1 MRNSHQPN
9 GSRDLFRLTISGGK
23 RTEPR
28 LVMMAHPM
36 GETKR
41 RSWLPVLFVVAVVV
55 IIGLAGMS
63 R

>member
-1 MRNSHQPN
+1 
-9 GSRDLFRLTISGGK
+9 
-23 RTEPR
+23 
-28 LVMMAHPM
+28 M

-41 RSWLPVLFVVAVVV
+41 RSWLPVIFVIAVVV

>member
-1 MRNSHQPN
+1 
-9 GSRDLFRLTISGGK
+9 
-23 RTEPR
+23 
-28 LVMMAHPM
+28 M

-41 RSWLPVLFVVAVVV
+41 RSWLPVIFIIAVVV